1 MNIILLG
8 APGAGKGT
16 QAELISKHFGIPTIS
31 TGAMIRTGKVVGNL
45 MINVRPTNVK
55 LRDRCIRILMELGGC
70 DRDTAAALIDDCG
83 DIRTALGRL
92 GK

>member
-1 MNIILLG
+1 ML
-8 APGAGKGT
+8 
-16 QAELISKHFGIPTIS
+16 S